1 MEERTY
7 TRIQT
12 LETEILSMHEDG
24 KTHREIA
31 EHFGLE
37 RIQVKKCMER
47 FRRRQRKKAAG
58 IQTRPKGRPRKDG
71 QPPHQSE
78 AAELKRLRMEN
89 QLLRDFPEL
98 VGRGCGKE

>member
-1 MEERTY
+1 MQKRKY
-7 TRIQT
+7 TKIQT
-12 LETEILSMHEDG
+12 LETEIVSMDEEG

-37 RIQVKKCMER
+37 HIQVKKCMER
-47 FRRRQRKKAAG
+47 FRRRQRRPAAG

-78 AAELKRLRMEN
+78 ATELKRLRMEN
-89 QLLRDFPEL
+89 RLLRDFPEPG
-98 VGRGCGKE
+98 GRGCGRE

>member
-1 MEERTY
+1 MEKRKY
-7 TRIQT
+7 TKIQT
-12 LETEILSMHEDG
+12 LEVEIVSMHEGG

-31 EHFGLE
+31 EYFGLK

-47 FRRRQRKKAAG
+47 FRRRQRKEAAG

-78 AAELKRLRMEN
+78 TAELKRPRMEN
-89 QLLRDFPEL
+89 QLLRDFLEL
-98 VGRGCGKE
+98 GGRECGQE

>member
-1 MEERTY
+1 MERRKY
-7 TRIQT
+7 TKIQT
-12 LETEILSMHEDG
+12 LETEIVSMHEDG

-37 RIQVKKCMER
+37 RNQVKKCMER
-47 FRRRQRKKAAG
+47 LHRRQRKEAAG

>member
-1 MEERTY
+1 MEKRKY
-7 TRIQT
+7 TKIQV
-12 LETEILSMHEDG
+12 LEPEIVAMQESG

-37 RIQVKKCMER
+37 RDQVKQFLK
-47 FRRRQRKKAAG
+47 RQRKQAAG
-58 IQTRPKGRPRKDG
+58 IQPKPKGRPRKDG

-89 QLLRDFPEL
+89 QLLRDFLEL
-98 VGRGCGKE
+98 AGRG

>member
-1 MEERTY
+1 MEKRKY
-7 TRIQT
+7 TKIQV
-12 LETEILSMHEDG
+12 LEAEIVAMQEAG

-37 RIQVKKCMER
+37 RDQVKQFLK
-47 FRRRQRKKAAG
+47 RRRIRQRKRAAG
-58 IQTRPKGRPRKDG
+58 IQPKPKGRPRKDG

-89 QLLRDFPEL
+89 QLLRDFLEL
-98 VGRGCGKE
+98 AGRG